1 MRSCPFTVPASSR
14 GRPGA
19 GVEGKNPFQVSVTS
33 STSNHQQANPFQSS
47 QQISNPQL
55 PAAQTGSLFKP
66 STNEFSSTN
75 NPFIASSF
83 AQPTGTTNSSIPL
96 EIKSYAQAVKT
107 EKTMQDEL
115 ASKPVF
121 GTQSG
126 AQDVLPHGNMK
137 GNPFAKAS
145 KLKFQPS
152 KIPSKANVWGPL
164 VRTQRSAPPTMD
176 QYVVMLSVRNVDERL
191 CKPGLLQK
199 HFQQFGEVVELKCM
213 PRKNMA
219 SVAFNDYVSCE
230 CCIHPGGNVGLQF
243 CDASVGPF
251 HAMFNQHLGV
261 FIAIVYVL

>member
-1 MRSCPFTVPASSR
+1 VISPIVAGLCILQVYFIRSFPFAVPASSR
-14 GRPGA
+14 RGTLGGRPSF

-33 STSNHQQANPFQSS
+33 SSSNQQQANPFQSS
-47 QQISNPQL
+47 QQSSNSQL

-66 STNEFSSTN
+66 SANEFSSSN
-75 NPFIASSF
+75 NPFVASSF
-83 AQPTGTTNSSIPL
+83 AKPTGTTNSSVHA
-96 EIKSYAQAVKT
+96 EIKSHTQAVKT
-107 EKTMQDEL
+107 EKATQDEP

-126 AQDVLPHGNMK
+126 AQNVHPHGNMIA
-137 GNPFAKAS
+137 NPFAKVS
-145 KLKFQPS
+145 NPKS

-191 CKPGLLQK
+191 CKPEILKK

-230 CCIHPGGNVGLQF
+230 CCTNDTVNHQMWAYNL
-243 CDASVGPF
+243 
-251 HAMFNQHLGV
+251 
-261 FIAIVYVL
+261 